1 MKAVV
6 SPSHPTKK
14 VMLIV
19 QFVQA
24 AQKYTDKGKN
34 ESRVDIGHPGVK
46 NAHLVLADFSGLLDL
61 IDINLGKVLAR

>member
-24 AQKYTDKGKN
+24 EKYTDKGKK
-34 ESRVDIGHPGVK
+34 ESSVDIGHPGVK
-46 NAHLVLADFSGLLDL
+46 NAHLVLAGFLGLLDL